1 MIEESEVLNLKAI
14 YETRPTVWGS
24 IQEAHERYRL
34 SAPKIK
40 EIATKANAI
49 TKIGRIYRIN
59 FDLLDEAL
67 MKGEQKNDK

>member
-1 MIEESEVLNLKAI
+1 MKAI
-14 YETRPTVWGS
+14 YKTEPTMWGS
-24 IQEAHERYRL
+24 LQEAHERYRL

-67 MKGEQKNDK
+67 MKGEQDNDE